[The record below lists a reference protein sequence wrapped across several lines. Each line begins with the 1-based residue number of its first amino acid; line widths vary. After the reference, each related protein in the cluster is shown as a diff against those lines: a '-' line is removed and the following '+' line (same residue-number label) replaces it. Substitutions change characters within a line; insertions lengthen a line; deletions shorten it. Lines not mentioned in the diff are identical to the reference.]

1 MKKHI
6 LTSTLTLSFLLPAFQ
21 ISAQKHVSRKK
32 LYEVAQAARGHVGM
46 AMISLESGDTM
57 TLNGFDHYAM
67 QSVFKVPLAMAVL
80 DQVDKGKLTLDQI
93 IHIRKEE
100 LLTTWSPIKQKY
112 PEGTDMKLSEVL
124 RYTVSQSDNNGC
136 DILFRLVGGTDYVEK
151 YVHSLGIDSIAIK
164 ATEEGMA
171 AAWEVQYTN
180 WATPVA
186 MLELLKGI
194 HNGKHLSKSSNDF
207 LLKIMKETTTGPH
220 RMRGLLPKD
229 AVVAHKTG
237 TSDTKN
243 GITAATND
251 AGIITLP
258 DGRHYAIV
266 VFVGDAQAGEAK
278 RDGVIA
284 KLTRLFWDAA
294 Q

>member
-1 MKKHI
+1 MKKYI
-6 LTSTLTLSFLLPAFQ
+6 LTSALTLSFLLPVLQ
-21 ISAQKHVSRKK
+21 SSAQKHVSRKK
-32 LYEVAQAARGHVGM
+32 LYEIARSADGHVGM

-80 DQVDKGKLTLDQI
+80 DQVDKGKLSLDQI

-100 LLTTWSPIKQKY
+100 LLTTWSPIKKKY
-112 PEGTDMKLSEVL
+112 PEGTDMKLRDVL
-124 RYTVSQSDNNGC
+124 SYTVSQSDNNGC
-136 DILFRLVGGTDYVEK
+136 DILFRLVGGTDYVDK
-151 YVHSLGIDSIAIK
+151 YVHGLGVDSISIK

-171 AAWEVQYTN
+171 RAWEVQYTN

-186 MLELLKGI
+186 ILELLKGI
-194 HNGKHLSKSSNDF
+194 HTGKHLSKSSNDF
-207 LLKIMKETTTGPH
+207 LLKIMQETTTGPG

-229 AVVAHKTG
+229 AVIAHKTG
-237 TSDTKN
+237 TSDTKD
-243 GITAATND
+243 GITAASND
-251 AGIITLP
+251 AGIVTLP
-258 DGRHYAIV
+258 DGRHFAIV
-266 VFVGDAQAGEAK
+266 VFVGDAKANEAA